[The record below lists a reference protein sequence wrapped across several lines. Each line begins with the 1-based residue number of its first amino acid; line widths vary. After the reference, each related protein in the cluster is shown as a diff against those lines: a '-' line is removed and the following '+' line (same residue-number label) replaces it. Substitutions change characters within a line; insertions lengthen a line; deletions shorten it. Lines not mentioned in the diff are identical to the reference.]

1 MIFRLE
7 DKPVTIYFIQF
18 NLPTGEI
25 MSPIKVSSFVKP
37 VSLSLLLMSFSP
49 LLVAES
55 DLSVEQRLGRLE
67 NLLQNQ
73 VLVEQTQRMEQI
85 QQELTAI
92 RELVES
98 QEHQLGL
105 IKQRQRNLYQD
116 MDRRLNDLEIK
127 GGGQVLSSSS
137 SIVKRPVAASGPSS
151 SVPPP
156 VAVSAGVATAAAPAP
171 VSGDKNGKSAYT
183 QAFNTLKE
191 GKYQQAILAFNNFQQ
206 SYPESVYGANAQY
219 WLGEAY
225 SVSRDYKTALTEF
238 RKVVSQYPQSNKVE
252 GAMLKIGYTYYE
264 MGNWA
269 SAKSALEAVTVKFPG
284 TTVTRKAKERLQRM
298 KREGR

>member
-1 MIFRLE
+1 
-7 DKPVTIYFIQF
+7 
-18 NLPTGEI
+18 
-25 MSPIKVSSFVKP
+25 MSPKTVSSIVKP
-37 VSLSLLLMSFSP
+37 LSLSLLLISFSP

-55 DLSVEQRLGRLE
+55 DLSIEQRLGRLE

-73 VLVEQTQRMEQI
+73 ILVEQTQRMEQI

-105 IKQRQRNLYQD
+105 IKQRQRSLYQD

-127 GGGQVLSSSS
+127 GGGQHSSSS
-137 SIVKRPVAASGPSS
+137 SSSVRTPAASAGPSS

-156 VAVSAGVATAAAPAP
+156 GAVSAGAATAAAAVP
-171 VSGDKNGKSAYT
+171 VSGGKNGKSAYT

-191 GKYQQAILAFNNFQQ
+191 GKYQQAIMAFNNFQQ
-206 SYPESVYGANAQY
+206 NYPESVYGANAQY

-225 SVSRDYKTALTEF
+225 SVSRDYKTALAEF
-238 RKVVSQYPQSNKVE
+238 QKVVNQYPQSNKVE

-264 MGNWA
+264 MADWA

-298 KREGR
+298 KREGH

>member
-1 MIFRLE
+1 MAHYF
-7 DKPVTIYFIQF
+7 FIQF
-18 NLPTGEI
+18 NLSTGEI
-25 MSPIKVSSFVKP
+25 MSPKTVNFFVKSI
-37 VSLSLLLMSFSP
+37 SLSLLLTSFSP
-49 LLVAES
+49 LLIAES
-55 DLSVEQRLGRLE
+55 SLSVEQRLGRLE

-127 GGGQVLSSSS
+127 GGGNSSSRS
-137 SIVKRPVAASGPSS
+137 SVKASGAAGPSS

-156 VAVSAGVATAAAPAP
+156 GAVSASAATAMVPTAVA
-171 VSGDKNGKSAYT
+171 GDKNGKAVYS
-183 QAFNTLKE
+183 QAFNTLKK
-191 GKYQQAILAFNNFQQ
+191 GKYQQAVLAFKDFQQ
-206 SYPESVYGANAQY
+206 NYPESVYGANAQY

-225 SVSRDYKTALTEF
+225 SVSRDYKTALIEF
-238 RKVVSQYPQSNKVE
+238 QKVVNQYPQSNKVE

-264 MGNWA
+264 MGDWA
-269 SAKSALEAVTVKFPG
+269 SARSALEAVTVKFPG

-298 KREGR
+298 KREGH

>member
-1 MIFRLE
+1 MHQIGSYF
-7 DKPVTIYFIQF
+7 FIQF
-18 NLPTGEI
+18 NLLTGEI
-25 MSPIKVSSFVKP
+25 MSPKTVNYFVKTI
-37 VSLSLLLMSFSP
+37 SLSLLLTSFSSQV
-49 LLVAES
+49 VAES
-55 DLSVEQRLGRLE
+55 SLSVEQRLVRLE

-127 GGGQVLSSSS
+127 GGGQSSSVS
-137 SIVKRPVAASGPSS
+137 SGKTSTAAGPSS
-151 SVPPP
+151 PVPPP
-156 VAVSAGVATAAAPAP
+156 VAVSAGVTKAPTPAP
-171 VSGDKNGKSAYT
+171 VSGDKNGKSAYA

-191 GKYQQAILAFNNFQQ
+191 GKYQQAILAFNSFQQ
-206 SYPESVYGANAQY
+206 NYPESVYGANAQY

-225 SVSRDYKTALTEF
+225 SVTRDYKTALTEF
-238 RKVVSQYPQSNKVE
+238 QKVVNQFPQSNKVE

-264 MGNWA
+264 MSDWA
-269 SAKSALEAVTVKFPG
+269 SAKNALEAVTVKFPG
-284 TTVTRKAKERLQRM
+284 TTVARKAKERLQRM
-298 KREGR
+298 KREGH

>member
-1 MIFRLE
+1 
-7 DKPVTIYFIQF
+7 
-18 NLPTGEI
+18 
-25 MSPIKVSSFVKP
+25 MSPKTVSSIVKP
-37 VSLSLLLMSFSP
+37 LSLSLLLISFSP

-55 DLSVEQRLGRLE
+55 DLNIEQRLGRLE

-73 VLVEQTQRMEQI
+73 ILVEQTQRMEQI

-105 IKQRQRNLYQD
+105 IKQRQRSLYQD

-127 GGGQVLSSSS
+127 GGGSHSSSS
-137 SIVKRPVAASGPSS
+137 SSSVGTPAASAGPSS

-156 VAVSAGVATAAAPAP
+156 GAVSAGVASAAAPVP

-238 RKVVSQYPQSNKVE
+238 QKVVNQYPQSNKVE

-264 MGNWA
+264 MADWA

-298 KREGR
+298 KREGH